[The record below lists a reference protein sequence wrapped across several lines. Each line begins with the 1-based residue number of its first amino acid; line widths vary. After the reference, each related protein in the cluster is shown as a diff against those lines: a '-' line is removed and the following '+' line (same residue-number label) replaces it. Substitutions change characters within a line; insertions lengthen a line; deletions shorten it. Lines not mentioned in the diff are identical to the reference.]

1 MCHITAAEIKTDG
14 AAVAQ
19 AINNIASIEATTDP
33 TLGGQLSAAANGLL
47 AVTNNW
53 TTGSPV
59 ADFNDAASAVEAAL
73 ALIPQTSAL
82 VPFVEIAVTA
92 LDILIANIGTSP
104 AAGQPAAE
112 ITLKGVK
119 ATQAAIAALPPN
131 PYRGRIDIERHSWQ
145 TPRSA
150 LKNAWNHQYDKT
162 PVAGISKIV

>member
-19 AINNIASIEATTDP
+19 AINNIASIVAASNP
-33 TLGGQLSAAANGLL
+33 TLGGQLSAAAAGLL

-53 TTGSPV
+53 STGSPV
-59 ADFNDAASAVEAAL
+59 ADFNDAAGAVEAAL

-104 AAGQPAAE
+104 AAGQAPQE
-112 ITLKGVK
+112 ITLKSVK
-119 ATQAAIAALPPN
+119 ETQAAIAALPPN
-131 PYRGRIDIERHSWQ
+131 PYRGKIDIERHSWQ
-145 TPRSA
+145 TPRTA
-150 LKNAWNHQYDKT
+150 FKNAWNKHVDAS
-162 PVAGISKIV
+162 PDLGIKKIA

>member
-14 AAVAQ
+14 AAVAA
-19 AINNIASIEATTDP
+19 AINNVASIVATTNP
-33 TLGGQLSAAANGLL
+33 TLGGELSSSANGLL

-104 AAGQPAAE
+104 AAGQPAQE
-112 ITLKGVK
+112 ITLKSVK
-119 ATQAAIAALPPN
+119 ETKAAIAKLPPN
-131 PYRGRIDIERHSWQ
+131 PYRGKIDIERHSWQ
-145 TPRSA
+145 TPRIA
-150 LKNAWNHQYDKT
+150 FKNAWNKQVD
-162 PVAGISKIV
+162 VAPQLGVSKII